1 MSDYENIN
9 ARVKIQRECWRKEA
23 FKRLALLLAKV
34 MLAVLVFVGLQYIG
48 FINLIFMVILI
59 SLAVCIGAFKAG
71 WISRDIKF

>member
-1 MSDYENIN
+1 MNEFETIN
-9 ARVKIQRECWRKEA
+9 SKVKTQRECWRKEA
-23 FKRLALLLAKV
+23 YKRLALLLAKV
-34 MLAVLVFVGLQYIG
+34 VLTVLFFIGLQYIG

>member
-1 MSDYENIN
+1 MSDYEKIN
-9 ARVKIQRECWRKEA
+9 VRVKGQIECWRKEA

-34 MLAVLVFVGLQYIG
+34 AIAVLFFVGLQYIG
-48 FINLIFMVILI
+48 FINLTFMLILI